1 MSISGLATCLSV
13 LPLEEQG
20 NDASKPAPTQLVQE
34 RQCIQSSLQQCLEDL
49 GKRSGLEVES
59 QA

>member
-20 NDASKPAPTQLVQE
+20 NDTSKPAPTQLVQE
-34 RQCIQSSLQQCLEDL
+34 RQGVQGSLWQYLEDL
-49 GKRSGLEVES
+49 GKRSELKVES